1 MIGFVPFCRPN
12 RSAKTISR
20 INTYYIFD
28 DSLLYHGRLGSSAM
42 HYHHYLQFGF
52 SPEPSFRLR
61 TKKQDFGYVNSFFIP
76 ADTPH
81 ELRLKGNA
89 PVILFWL
96 DPEYQRQQTVP
107 LYDEIITPLSNLNT
121 KLAGLALQPLNCESA
136 RTVRS
141 LITGKSPLSLKKL
154 DSRIAETINRI
165 TQELTSQT
173 ITAEYLASEAYL
185 SPSRFMHLFSDEV
198 GIPVRK
204 YILWQ
209 RLRHTLIQM
218 AEGKSITEAAISAG
232 FTDSS
237 HMNRNFNAMFGITPS
252 KIFKNS
258 RFVQVFAC

>member
-1 MIGFVPFCRPN
+1 
-12 RSAKTISR
+12 
-20 INTYYIFD
+20 
-28 DSLLYHGRLGSSAM
+28 M

-52 SPEPSFRLR
+52 SRAPSFRLR
-61 TKKQDFGYVNSFFIP
+61 TKKQDFGYVNSFLIP

-81 ELRLKGNA
+81 ELRLKGDA
-89 PVILFWL
+89 PVIMFWL
-96 DPEYQRQQTVP
+96 DPEYQHQQTAPVS
-107 LYDEIITPLSNLNT
+107 DEIITPLSNLNT
-121 KLAGLALQPLNCESA
+121 QLAGLTDQPLSCESA
-136 RTVRS
+136 NNIRS
-141 LITGKSPLSLKKL
+141 VITGKSPLTLKNL
-154 DSRIAETINRI
+154 DSRIAETIVRI
-165 TQELTSQT
+165 AQELTSQT
-173 ITAEYLASEAYL
+173 ITAEYLASEVYL
-185 SPSRFMHLFSDEV
+185 SPGRFMHLFSDEV

-218 AEGKSITEAAISAG
+218 AEGKSITEVAISAG